1 MDVKLSIIV
10 PTLKGEVPRSLES
23 AAEREGVEI
32 VVVKGVSP
40 VGKARN
46 EGLRR
51 ARGEWIAWVDSDD
64 EVTDD
69 WLVEILSKIENDST
83 VHLQPSSSPIT
94 PDIISFNVRQEW
106 HDGSGRESSFL
117 DGRKCGQLWS
127 KVFRRS
133 LFDGLEFEGAVH
145 EDYQIQCQMPREAK
159 RVHLDKV
166 LYVYKRRAEGLS
178 QHRDAKATVRA
189 LWGLIKICNSWEMAK
204 GIWERIWDFAKTP
217 IRRLIGR

>member
-23 AAEREGVEI
+23 AAEREDVEI

-51 ARGEWIAWVDSDD
+51 ARGEWIAWVDADD
-64 EVTDD
+64 EVEEG
-69 WLVEILSKIENDST
+69 WLEEILSILTSRT
-83 VHLQPSSSPIT
+83 SQTS
-94 PDIISFNVRQEW
+94 PDIISVNVRQEW
-106 HDGSGRESSFL
+106 HDGSGRESTIL

-133 LFDGLEFEGAVH
+133 LFDWLEFQGAVH
-145 EDYQIQCQMPREAK
+145 EDYRIQCQMPREAK

-217 IRRLIGR
+217 LRRLIGR

>member
-1 MDVKLSIIV
+1 MDD
-10 PTLKGEVPRSLES
+10 
-23 AAEREGVEI
+23 VEI

-64 EVTDD
+64 EVEEG
-69 WLVEILSKIENDST
+69 WLEEILGILTQRRRGAESARPEG
-83 VHLQPSSSPIT
+83 SSDRTGESFGGPAALEGK
-94 PDIISFNVRQEW
+94 PREEEGVDIVSFNVRQEW
-106 HDGSGRESSFL
+106 HDGSGRESTIL

-133 LFDGLEFEGAVH
+133 LFDGLEFQGAVH
-145 EDYQIQCQMPREAK
+145 EDYRIQCQMPREAK

-178 QHRDAKATVRA
+178 QHRDAKATIGA